1 LTRQVSSCYIA
12 AVLGDSMFK
21 KSDLLDIS
29 NDAGIVTLSLQGNCF
44 CVDLLKLLL
53 AAFSALKADPEVT
66 GLLLTGFSGASQ
78 GSGSTPMEA
87 AAFSALGQKV
97 MFALDGLGKPVI
109 AAASG
114 ASLGA
119 GVELALACDFIVAA
133 RSASFAFPGI
143 YSGEIPCFGGTQR
156 LTRAIGKARAKE
168 MIFTGAPV
176 EAGKAL
182 EIGLVNRIYPDAELL
197 GSARELLKGICRQG
211 TLALRMAK
219 EIVDAGQGLDLKTA
233 CLMERDAFA
242 LCFATLDQREGMGS
256 FLERRPAN
264 FKGK

>member
-1 LTRQVSSCYIA
+1 MY
-12 AVLGDSMFK
+12 K
-21 KSDLLDIS
+21 KSNLLDIYI
-29 NDAGIVTLSLQGNCF
+29 DGGIATLSLKGNCF
-44 CVDLLKLLL
+44 KADLLKLLIS
-53 AAFSALKADPEVT
+53 AFEGLKTDPEVA
-66 GLLLTGFSGASQ
+66 GLLLTGLSGISQ
-78 GSGSTPMEA
+78 GSGATPMEA
-87 AAFSALGQKV
+87 AAFSSLGQKA

-114 ASLGA
+114 ATLGA
-119 GVELALACDFIVAA
+119 GTELALACDFIVASH
-133 RSASFAFPGI
+133 SASFAFPGI
-143 YSGEIPCFGGTQR
+143 ASGEIPCFGGTQR

-168 MIFTGAPV
+168 MIFTGAAV

-182 EIGLVNRIYPDAELL
+182 EIGLVNRLYGDAELL
-197 GSARELLKGICRQG
+197 PAAGELLRGICRQG
-211 TLALRMAK
+211 TLAIRMAK

-264 FKGK
+264 FQGK

>member
-1 LTRQVSSCYIA
+1 MY
-12 AVLGDSMFK
+12 K
-21 KSDLLDIS
+21 KNVLLDIS
-29 NDAGIVTLSLQGNCF
+29 NDAGIVTISLQGNPF
-44 CVDLLKLLL
+44 NAELLQGLL

-66 GLLLTGFSGASQ
+66 GLLLTGFSGATQ

-97 MFALDGLGKPVI
+97 MFALDGLGKPVL

-143 YSGEIPCFGGTQR
+143 FNGEIPCFGGTQR

-168 MIFTGAPV
+168 MIFTGAAV
-176 EAGKAL
+176 EADKAL
-182 EIGLVNRIYPDAELL
+182 EIGLVNRLYDDAELL
-197 GSARELLKGICRQG
+197 GSASQLLQGICRQG

>member
-1 LTRQVSSCYIA
+1 MY
-12 AVLGDSMFK
+12 K
-21 KSDLLDIS
+21 KSDFLDFDI
-29 NDAGIVTLSLQGNCF
+29 DAGIATVSLKGNRF
-44 CVDLLKLLL
+44 CADLLKLLL
-53 AAFSALKADPEVT
+53 STFSSLKTDPEVN
-66 GLLLTGFSGASQ
+66 GLLLTGFTGDSGGIAAN
-78 GSGSTPMEA
+78 PMEA
-87 AAFSALGQKV
+87 AAFSSLGQRV
-97 MFALDGLGKPVI
+97 MFALDALGKPVL
-109 AAASG
+109 AAAAG
-114 ASLGA
+114 ATLGA
-119 GVELALACDFIVAA
+119 GVELALACDFIVAS

-143 YSGEIPCFGGTQR
+143 LSGEIPCFGGTQR
-156 LTRAIGKARAKE
+156 LARAVGKARAKE
-168 MIFTGAPV
+168 MIFTGAAV
-176 EAGKAL
+176 AAGEAL
-182 EIGLVNRIYPDAELL
+182 DIGLVNRVYDDAELL